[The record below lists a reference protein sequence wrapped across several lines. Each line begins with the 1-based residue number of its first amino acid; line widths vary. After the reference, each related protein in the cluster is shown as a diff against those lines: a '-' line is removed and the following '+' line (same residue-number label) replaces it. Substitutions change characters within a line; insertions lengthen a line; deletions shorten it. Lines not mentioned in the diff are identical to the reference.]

1 MDVRAIDFK
10 HLWRQLRSVG
20 WASKRPSGGGLEK
33 EWTYTSPTGVSFT
46 GENAVMTFA
55 IDFGIIVDESGE
67 SEEEVSGDEVVPA
80 DDPVT
85 ASQIDT
91 SIALSTNTIE
101 TMFGS
106 DSDYQSDAEGQLEPS
121 DRELVV
127 GAFQRLLSG
136 AESNNSD
143 GDDASDGDGA
153 SVEGGASVNGDGS
166 VVDDDRVAVPAND
179 VNVMADGELS
189 DEYEAVDSS
198 GSDSSANSGDEV
210 IERREYPDDTLE
222 SDEDVAHM
230 DDAFV
235 EALGGKLTLEDIDK
249 DALRRFEWSPPSSNF
264 EPDSEGYPRLSTAV
278 ATPTR
283 ELQDIADPPMM
294 LLFYFLPKSLW
305 VSITKETNRYKKQ
318 TAHARAKRIRSK
330 QRKRST
336 ATPETAKQI
345 ERRLRA
351 EHAYQPHEILHV
363 IGLLVARMLNSM
375 TRRFSRHWTMTQD
388 GAILAGNY
396 GKFMARNRCTS
407 ILRDFHVV
415 NNEAPRIR
423 DKMWKL
429 RPVVDTLQSRF
440 RSGWSLGSK
449 YSFDEGVLPATSK
462 RNTTRMFMP
471 NKPHRYGAKLF
482 MVCDSVSAY
491 CHR

>member
-46 GENAVMTFA
+46 
-55 IDFGIIVDESGE
+55 DFGIIVDESGE

-249 DALRRFEWSPPSSNF
+249 DALRRFE
-264 EPDSEGYPRLSTAV
+264 
-278 ATPTR
+278 
-283 ELQDIADPPMM
+283 
-294 LLFYFLPKSLW
+294 
-305 VSITKETNRYKKQ
+305 
-318 TAHARAKRIRSK
+318 
-330 QRKRST
+330 
-336 ATPETAKQI
+336 
-345 ERRLRA
+345 
-351 EHAYQPHEILHV
+351 
-363 IGLLVARMLNSM
+363 
-375 TRRFSRHWTMTQD
+375 
-388 GAILAGNY
+388 
-396 GKFMARNRCTS
+396 
-407 ILRDFHVV
+407 
-415 NNEAPRIR
+415 
-423 DKMWKL
+423 
-429 RPVVDTLQSRF
+429 
-440 RSGWSLGSK
+440 
-449 YSFDEGVLPATSK
+449 
-462 RNTTRMFMP
+462 
-471 NKPHRYGAKLF
+471 
-482 MVCDSVSAY
+482 
-491 CHR
+491 

>member
-1 MDVRAIDFK
+1 MNVRAIDFK
-10 HLWRQLRSVG
+10 HLWRQLCSVG

-46 GENAVMTFA
+46 GENAVVTFV
-55 IDFGIIVDESGE
+55 IESGLIVDESGE
-67 SEEEVSGDEVVPA
+67 SKEKVSGDEVVPA

-101 TMFGS
+101 AMFGS
-106 DSDYQSDAEGQLEPS
+106 DSDSQSDAEGQLKPS

-127 GAFQRLLSG
+127 GAFHHLLSG
-136 AESNNSD
+136 AEANNSD
-143 GDDASDGDGA
+143 GDDASNGD
-153 SVEGGASVNGDGS
+153 GASVNGDGS
-166 VVDDDRVAVPAND
+166 VMDDDRVAVPAND
-179 VNVMADGELS
+179 VNVMADGGLS

-198 GSDSSANSGDEV
+198 GSDSSANSGDEF

-235 EALGGKLTLEDIDK
+235 EVLGGKLTLEDIDK

-264 EPDSEGYPRLSTAV
+264 EPDSEGCPRLSTAV

-283 ELQDIADPPMM
+283 ELQDIADSPMM

-330 QRKRST
+330 QRKRSI
-336 ATPETAKQI
+336 ATPETVK
-345 ERRLRA
+345 
-351 EHAYQPHEILHV
+351 
-363 IGLLVARMLNSM
+363 
-375 TRRFSRHWTMTQD
+375 
-388 GAILAGNY
+388 
-396 GKFMARNRCTS
+396 
-407 ILRDFHVV
+407 
-415 NNEAPRIR
+415 
-423 DKMWKL
+423 
-429 RPVVDTLQSRF
+429 
-440 RSGWSLGSK
+440 
-449 YSFDEGVLPATSK
+449 
-462 RNTTRMFMP
+462 
-471 NKPHRYGAKLF
+471 
-482 MVCDSVSAY
+482 
-491 CHR
+491 

>member
-1 MDVRAIDFK
+1 MRMTFV
-10 HLWRQLRSVG
+10 
-20 WASKRPSGGGLEK
+20 
-33 EWTYTSPTGVSFT
+33 
-46 GENAVMTFA
+46 GENAVVTFA
-55 IDFGIIVDESGE
+55 IESGLIVDESGE
-67 SEEEVSGDEVVPA
+67 SEEEEVSGDEVVPA
-80 DDPVT
+80 DGPVT

-101 TMFGS
+101 AMFGS
-106 DSDYQSDAEGQLEPS
+106 DSNSQSDAEEQLEPS

-127 GAFQRLLSG
+127 GAFQRILSG

-143 GDDASDGDGA
+143 GDDASD
-153 SVEGGASVNGDGS
+153 GASVNGDGS

-179 VNVMADGELS
+179 VNAMADGELS
-189 DEYEAVDSS
+189 GEYEAVDSG

-210 IERREYPDDTLE
+210 IERCEYPDDTLE

-249 DALRRFEWSPPSSNF
+249 GALRWFEWSPPSSNF

-283 ELQDIADPPMM
+283 ELQDIADSPMM

-305 VSITKETNRYKKQ
+305 VSITKETNRYKNQ
-318 TAHARAKRIRSK
+318 TAHTRAKRIRSK

-336 ATPETAKQI
+336 ATPETVKQI

-351 EHAYQPHEILHV
+351 EPAYQPHEILHV
-363 IGLLVARMLNSM
+363 IGLLVARMLNPM
-375 TRRFSRHWTMTQD
+375 TRRFSRHWSMTED
-388 GAILAGNY
+388 SAIPAGNY

-407 ILRDFHVV
+407 ILRGFHVV
-415 NNEAPRIR
+415 NNEAPRI
-423 DKMWKL
+423 
-429 RPVVDTLQSRF
+429 
-440 RSGWSLGSK
+440 
-449 YSFDEGVLPATSK
+449 
-462 RNTTRMFMP
+462 
-471 NKPHRYGAKLF
+471 
-482 MVCDSVSAY
+482 
-491 CHR
+491 